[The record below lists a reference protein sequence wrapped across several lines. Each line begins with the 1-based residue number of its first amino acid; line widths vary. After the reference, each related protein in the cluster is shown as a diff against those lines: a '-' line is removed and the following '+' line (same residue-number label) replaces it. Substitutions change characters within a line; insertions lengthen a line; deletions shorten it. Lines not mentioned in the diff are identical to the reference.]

1 MMADRCQ
8 AGIIFAVPVESDAFE
23 RLASDRSEILT
34 EGLAFREGSVGG
46 RRVAWCVAGVGGP
59 RAERAARLLV
69 AGHRPEVLI
78 SAGFAGGLTPALPRG
93 GLVCPAAVRGPASA
107 EGGLRL
113 AGSDDAGPL
122 LVTVDRIVRT
132 PAEKRSLAAATG
144 AALVDMETLAVAR
157 LAEAAG
163 LPCHGLRVISDA
175 ADDELPP
182 DVARLVEPQSALRR
196 AGTLLGMVGRRPRAA
211 VDLWQ
216 LWERAVV
223 DGKTL
228 AGGLVD
234 LLAEL
239 AAEA

>member
-1 MMADRCQ
+1 
-8 AGIIFAVPVESDAFE
+8 
-23 RLASDRSEILT
+23 
-34 EGLAFREGSVGG
+34 
-46 RRVAWCVAGVGGP
+46 
-59 RAERAARLLV
+59 
-69 AGHRPEVLI
+69 
-78 SAGFAGGLTPALPRG
+78 
-93 GLVCPAAVRGPASA
+93 
-107 EGGLRL
+107 
-113 AGSDDAGPL
+113 
-122 LVTVDRIVRT
+122 
-132 PAEKRSLAAATG
+132 
-144 AALVDMETLAVAR
+144 METLAVAR

>member
-1 MMADRCQ
+1 MRDDRCL
-8 AGIIFAVPVESDAFE
+8 AGILFAVPVEADAFE
-23 RLASDRSEILT
+23 RRASGRSEILT
-34 EGLAFREGSVGG
+34 EGLAFREGSLGG
-46 RRVAWCVAGVGGP
+46 RRVAWCVGGVGGP

-69 AGHRPEVLI
+69 AGHRPQTLI

-93 GLVCPAAVRGPASA
+93 ALVRPAAVRGPAPA
-107 EGGLRL
+107 EDSLPLVGGDQRGLM
-113 AGSDDAGPL
+113 
-122 LVTVDRIVRT
+122 LVSVGRIVRT
-132 PAEKRSLAAATG
+132 AAEKRALAAATE

-157 LAEAAG
+157 VADSER
-163 LPCHGLRVISDA
+163 LPCRGLRVISDA

-182 DVARLVEPQSALRR
+182 DLGRLIQPQSAVRR
-196 AGTLLGMVGRRPRAA
+196 VGAILGMLGRRPRSA

-223 DGKTL
+223 DGTTL
-228 AGGLVD
+228 ADGLVD